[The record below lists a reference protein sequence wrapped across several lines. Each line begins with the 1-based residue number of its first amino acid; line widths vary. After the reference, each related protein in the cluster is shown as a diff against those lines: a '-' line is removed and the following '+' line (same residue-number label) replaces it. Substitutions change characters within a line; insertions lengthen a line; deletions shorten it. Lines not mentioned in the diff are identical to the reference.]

1 MEGMDP
7 EPNAEAEN
15 DDVASD
21 DAKLAAYAA
30 ELADGIEA
38 ALPGWVQRS
47 VERVMVAW
55 SGELPAAVGDEARTA
70 GEQALADVG
79 PRVRSLLLSDIDEQ
93 TFNPLMIVRD
103 AVRYPTQVLER
114 AAVPPVVR
122 DAEAE
127 AQFPDDA
134 YDLVPA
140 SFADLD
146 PALHEA
152 GLTWGAAKAHVHLQR
167 RRAEGASGVQQKP
180 GKFPPL
186 GDK

>member
-1 MEGMDP
+1 
-7 EPNAEAEN
+7 
-15 DDVASD
+15 
-21 DAKLAAYAA
+21 
-30 ELADGIEA
+30 
-38 ALPGWVQRS
+38 

-55 SGELPAAVGDEARTA
+55 SGELPGAVGDEARTA

-79 PRVRSLLLSDIDEQ
+79 PRVRTLLVSDIDDQ

-152 GLTWGAAKAHVHLQR
+152 GLRWGAAKAHVHLQR
-167 RRAEGASGVQQKP
+167 RRAEAARGVQEKP